1 MFYSIL
7 DEYMKQL
14 YVFFCTKLTILAY
27 IKDHKM
33 RYITV
38 EDVIHTGIQTQIT
51 PDVQTHCL
59 LVALMNVVFL

>member
-1 MFYSIL
+1 
-7 DEYMKQL
+7 
-14 YVFFCTKLTILAY
+14 
-27 IKDHKM
+27 M

-59 LVALMNVVFL
+59 LVALIYVVFFIIEYCII